1 MIIID
6 ASNMLVGRMAV
17 HAAKQALLGKEVHI
31 INCEKAVIS
40 GTPTQVEE
48 KMLARYHRGTP
59 LKGPY
64 FPRRPHLLVK
74 RMIRGMLPYKQSK
87 GKDAFARIKCHI
99 GVPQQF
105 AGKET
110 VSYDDANISK
120 LPVFKYVTIETIS
133 KRLGGRQ

>member
-1 MIIID
+1 MIID
-6 ASNMLVGRMAV
+6 ATDLLVGRFATKV
-17 HAAKQALLGKEVHI
+17 AKAALNGETVDV